1 MYRLTPPRSIRSQ
14 GPCPAASS
22 LRRRWLG
29 LLLATACAALTTE
42 AETVTL
48 QYEMAPSLNGPW
60 SKVDMNALVVHPDG
74 TTTVDSRL
82 PKTFFRLQIHENGQI
97 GSFPIL
103 PLSELPPRVLDIAK
117 AQLGRISASPDL
129 LSGEW
134 SDIAISPFVC
144 PVGDPA
150 GGGGGMVELKL
161 ISKPKNPRSIKGF
174 RPNASDDEACD
185 RGFLL
190 LSLDRSNLPLLE
202 FSTEGLTKGEQLLKR
217 CGTQSP
223 AKILRF
229 SPTFWAAE
237 DAAGRLIANQGT
249 EPFFIPHAYSN
260 IVNGRFTGVID
271 SETGIS
277 NVPAKP
283 KGIRNQP
290 YASYEQMK
298 RDFEVNPI
306 IQTMRKRRAEYARL
320 QWDLEDGKQPSIL
333 QVRVGQTL
341 SFLPGKQVDNVTLH
355 WEEPRSLADVTPIP
369 RLGGIRI
376 LGRIPGSAPLIVR
389 IDEKLEQYV
398 VQVLPA
404 AVVGTVQPALM
415 GPSAPHWETKVEAYA
430 GNWSDQRHWYQ
441 LRDSSEWCDLVG
453 CGPTALAM
461 LFGWWDAQ
469 GVPSAFYKSL
479 TSFESMSQSDAPA
492 DLSTS
497 GRKAIVRG
505 AYKMLHEQCDVICNP
520 FGDDGA
526 TMPEDLIEG
535 YYSYV
540 HQVSSGLG
548 IGTVLFSGVNKPLVG
563 HSCSWAYDFWGDDWE
578 ESGSRVA
585 TGIKNGRPGVI
596 GLGWLWHYAVA
607 YGYIREELV
616 FDPGNGTEVS
626 IGTRRYIKCNEGWKN
641 SSPSWYSAYDVF
653 LGLTTR
659 MWQKNT
665 PHNPN

>member
-1 MYRLTPPRSIRSQ
+1 MLHSSRSQ
-14 GPCPAASS
+14 PAPRRSHS
-22 LRRRWLG
+22 RFRRWFSAIL
-29 LLLATACAALTTE
+29 TTTCVALTVQ

-60 SKVDMNALVVHPDG
+60 SKVDLNALVVHPDG
-74 TTTVDSRL
+74 TTTVDSQL
-82 PKTFFRLQIHENGQI
+82 PKTYFRLQILQNGQQ
-97 GSFPIL
+97 GTFPIL
-103 PLSELPPRVLDIAK
+103 PLADLPPRVLDLAK
-117 AQLGRISASPDL
+117 AQLGRISGNSNL
-129 LSGEW
+129 LNGEW

-144 PVGDPA
+144 PVGDPSGGA
-150 GGGGGMVELKL
+150 GSGLVELKL
-161 ISKPKNPRSIKGF
+161 ISKPKNPRAIRGF
-174 RPNASDDEACD
+174 RPNASDDESCD

-190 LSLDRSNLPLLE
+190 MSLDRSNLPLLE

-217 CGTQSP
+217 CGTQTP

-237 DAAGRLIANQGT
+237 DAEGRLIGNQGT

-260 IVNGRFTGVID
+260 IVNRRFTGVID
-271 SETGIS
+271 SETGVS

-283 KGIRNQP
+283 TGIRNQP
-290 YASYEQMK
+290 YRSYAEMK
-298 RDFEVNPI
+298 RDFQVNPVI
-306 IQTMRKRRAEYARL
+306 ETMRKRRAEYARL
-320 QWDLEDGKQPSIL
+320 QWDLEDGKQPQIL
-333 QVRVGQTL
+333 QVRVGQAVSL
-341 SFLPGKQVDNVTLH
+341 LPGKQVDNVTLH
-355 WEEPRSLADVTPIP
+355 WEEPRSLADVSPIP
-369 RLGGIRI
+369 RLGGIRVVG
-376 LGRIPGSAPLIVR
+376 LIPGSAPLIVR

-398 VQVLPA
+398 LHVLPA
-404 AVVGTVQPALM
+404 GIVGGLQPSLA
-415 GPSAPHWETKVEAYA
+415 GIEAPHWETKVEAYA

-441 LRDSSEWCDLVG
+441 LRDSSDWCDLVG

-461 LFGWWDAQ
+461 LFGWWDAK

-526 TMPEDLIEG
+526 TLPEDLIEG

-540 HQVSSGLG
+540 HQVSSGIGLG
-548 IGTVLFSGVNKPLVG
+548 TIMFSGFNKPLVG

-616 FDPGNGTEVS
+616 ADLGSGEINL
-626 IGTRRYIKCNEGWKN
+626 GTRRWLKCNEGWKN

-665 PHNPN
+665 AHNPN